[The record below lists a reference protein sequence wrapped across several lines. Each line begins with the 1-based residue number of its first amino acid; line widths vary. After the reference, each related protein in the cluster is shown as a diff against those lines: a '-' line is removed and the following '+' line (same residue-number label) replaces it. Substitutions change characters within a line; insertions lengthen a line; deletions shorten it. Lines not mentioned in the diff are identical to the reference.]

1 MAEPNEKKNPESKL
15 TKCQRCQNYNEN
27 TDSCSINENIK
38 ACSKSNFS
46 KCQDFLW
53 HERFTMF

>member
-1 MAEPNEKKNPESKL
+1 MAKTTEKTNQEIKL
-15 TKCQRCQNYNEN
+15 TKCQRCQNYDKN
-27 TDSCSINENIK
+27 TDGCKIK
-38 ACSKSNFS
+38 EDVKECSKTNFS

>member
-1 MAEPNEKKNPESKL
+1 MKKQQTEKNQESKL
-15 TKCQRCQNYNEN
+15 TKCQRCQNYDEG
-27 TDSCSINENIK
+27 TDSCKVNKDVK
-38 ACSKSNFS
+38 ACSKTNFS